1 MSLLRFNISADRD
14 WELQLMIEGYSGIS
28 TSSMQSA
35 DSDMV
40 TYILSGDDY
49 SINEIQTELFL
60 CGNKDCLFLSSK
72 SP

>member
-14 WELQLMIEGYSGIS
+14 CELQLMIEGYSGIS
-28 TSSMQSA
+28 TSSMQAA

-40 TYILSGDDY
+40 TYMLSGDDY

-60 CGNKDCLFLSSK
+60 WGNKDCLFLSSK

>member
-1 MSLLRFNISADRD
+1 MSLLRFNISADRG

-28 TSSMQSA
+28 TSSMQAA

-40 TYILSGDDY
+40 TYMLSGDDY

-60 CGNKDCLFLSSK
+60 WGNKDCLFLSSK

>member
-28 TSSMQSA
+28 TSSMQAA

-40 TYILSGDDY
+40 TYMLSGDDY

-60 CGNKDCLFLSSK
+60 WGNKDCLFLSSK

>member
-28 TSSMQSA
+28 TSSMQA
-35 DSDMV
+35 VDSDMV
-40 TYILSGDDY
+40 TYMLSGDDY

-60 CGNKDCLFLSSK
+60 WGNKDCLFLSSK